1 MSAAAAI
8 THINMMINSPAAAN
22 GCLFV
27 NVIEADRILAANGGV
42 VSVLSTNSLDIGFL
56 VLIDT

>member
-1 MSAAAAI
+1 
-8 THINMMINSPAAAN
+8 MMINSPAAAN

-27 NVIEADRILAANGGV
+27 NVREADRILAANGGV
-42 VSVLSTNSLDIGFL
+42 FSVLSTNSLDIGFL